1 MTTPMA
7 RQPLA
12 RGQVSTLSPSYVTY
26 MEPGFEV
33 FTCLLEKSGLPRV
46 KIQHGL
52 NATDACAPSF
62 NARRLTKT
70 ALTV

>member
-1 MTTPMA
+1 
-7 RQPLA
+7 
-12 RGQVSTLSPSYVTY
+12 VTY

-46 KIQHGL
+46 KTQHGL